1 MNSFTYK
8 NYLITLDLTRE
19 GILATALHD
28 NNDHFKIHYIGYSVS
43 AIMKRIKTQCRYRI
57 KNNIIINKE

>member
-1 MNSFTYK
+1 MKSFTYK
-8 NYLITLDLTRE
+8 NYLITLSQTRD

-43 AIMKRIKTQCRYRI
+43 GIKKRVKTQCSYRI
-57 KNNIIINKE
+57 KNSIIQE